1 MKNYINIRIQAHNHQ
16 KAFNSI
22 KHNLRII
29 ASLSDDLKQF
39 QHNQEQIENAEKGI
53 ESDKDFNLDCTNY
66 IYYNTDNLTND
77 YALEDINN
85 ANKRDIYNVI
95 NDSYKLYRKAHNE
108 IYKKWNDNK
117 NIRDRKSTWAEGV
130 LTFSEKLK
138 VDFEKGDITKEQL
151 MKVAI
156 ECVEEITKQ
165 YGPSAKINYIVLHLQ
180 ETTPHFHFSFNNF
193 DEKANSLTHIN
204 RETKFLSNLQDIAF
218 KHFNKAFQM
227 ERGVKKDSSLGNI
240 PNYTTISNY
249 HRKNI
254 TQLKIDSE
262 KLEIDLKELITIVEA
277 KTEEYAKKHNLYLDN
292 SKELDSKINELS
304 LKHKEA
310 EDEIKNLDLEIKLNK
325 EQKDNI
331 KKDTTL
337 TAAAR
342 KEMYIKVD
350 KCNKIN
356 RAQRDIALRKKRK
369 YKEGIIDLKTQHNT
383 LINEL
388 KALNNEINE
397 KKVLIEQKRK
407 QEEAYFNV
415 NDYSKFNFS
424 ETIDK
429 LKNIYLNNAPFF
441 GGFNNEQYY
450 KDMQEELGELLA
462 LPGRI
467 RDLRETLVS
476 KNARL
481 DNYANEREN
490 LIKLSNEIDTKDSEI
505 SKQNIKINQLTNQL
519 KTLIDKNF
527 DLQTKKDSLELVFEN
542 VVKKYAPGEIEEL
555 KKDEIDSDIRTINLS
570 LENNERTLSNDDLL
584 IKLDSLDI
592 DNNLKLALTNKIKKH
607 KPPNI

>member
-39 QHNQEQIENAEKGI
+39 QHNQEQLENAEKGI

-77 YALEDINN
+77 YVLEDINN

-95 NDSYKLYRKAHNE
+95 NNSYKLYRKAHNE
-108 IYKKWNDNK
+108 LYKKWNNNK

-138 VDFEKGDITKEQL
+138 DDFEKGNITKEQL

-156 ECVEEITKQ
+156 ECVEDITKE

-204 RETKFLSNLQDIAF
+204 RDTKFLSNLQDIGF

-227 ERGVKKDSSLGNI
+227 DRGVKKDPSLGNTL
-240 PNYTTISNY
+240 NYKTIAQY
-249 HRKNI
+249 HRENI
-254 TQLKIDSE
+254 TKLKDNSK
-262 KLEIDLKELITIVEA
+262 KLEIDFEELKTIVETKA
-277 KTEEYAKKHNLYLDN
+277 EEYAKKYDLYLVD
-292 SKELDSKINELS
+292 SKKLDSKIEELS

-310 EDEIKNLDLEIKLNK
+310 EDEIKALDVEIKLNK
-325 EQKDNI
+325 QQKEDI

-356 RAQRDIALRKKRK
+356 RAQRDIALRKKK
-369 YKEGIIDLKTQHNT
+369 HYKEGITQYKAEHNA

-397 KKVLIEQKRK
+397 KKTLIEQKRK
-407 QEEAYFNV
+407 QEESYFDV

-429 LKNIYLNNAPFF
+429 LKNIYLKNAPIF
-441 GGFNNEQYY
+441 GLFNTKQYY
-450 KDMQEELGELLA
+450 EDMQEELGELLT
-462 LPGRI
+462 LPGKI
-467 RDLRETLVS
+467 RNLRESLVS

-481 DNYANEREN
+481 ENFANEREN
-490 LIKLSNEIDTKDSEI
+490 LIKLSSDIDKKDLEI
-505 SKQNIKINQLTNQL
+505 SKQNVNIKQLEQQLTNF
-519 KTLIDKNF
+519 IDTNI
-527 DLQTKKDSLELVFEN
+527 DLQTKKDNLELVVEN
-542 VVKKYAPGEIEEL
+542 LIKKFVPNEVKEIYSN
-555 KKDEIDSDIRTINLS
+555 IDNSDIFTLNI
-570 LENNERTLSNDDLL
+570 ENNSRTLSSEELSL
-584 IKLDSLDI
+584 SIDSLDI
-592 DNNLKLALTNKIKKH
+592 DDNLKQAITNHIKKH
-607 KPPNI
+607 K